1 METTIETTIEIK
13 RMAISNFKVI
23 KSLEFDLGKEVL
35 IEGANATGK
44 TTIFDAMYWCWFGKN
59 SHEVTAFS
67 IKNLNDTSLNRNDHS
82 VELTMLVNGE
92 LTVAKRTYKE
102 IWTRKKGSELS
113 THTGHETEF
122 LWNKVPVNATNYTKK
137 VEEII
142 DEQLFRQLTNP
153 FYFNVTMKPAD
164 RRKVLVDMAEEVTDD
179 KVINGTAAYRD
190 LFETKGKKSFEQY
203 KKEIAFAKL
212 NLKKEM
218 ADIPSRIE
226 ELKMSNPLTRDWQAL
241 KTEKES
247 KERAVINIDN
257 DMEGKLF
264 SHDQDMAGIKAKQQE
279 AIAASRKMGDIENEL
294 TKKSYAEASEANK
307 SLNDAKYNLGVVR
320 TELRTKQMEVRGLEV
335 KVKQLEPEVQRLRDL
350 YIAENAKEFIFDRD
364 ACACPTCKR
373 LFDVEVIDEKET
385 ELLNS
390 FRDHRDQV
398 KKQIQV
404 DGKAKSAELKEC
416 ANKITAYNE
425 EIRLLQIREK
435 EYIWSVDAVKAE
447 PKPVNLSA
455 NPQYQSYKLISEQV
469 IEVKAIDL
477 SEQKEAKIVL
487 QESIDELKSLL
498 SGKDQIDKN
507 AIRIEE
513 LKADEKRFNKEF
525 TDLEKIEFTIAS
537 FNKAKMSLIED
548 SINGRF
554 KVVKWKMF
562 NTLGNGGEEECCIAT
577 VNGIPYPD
585 LNHAKQ
591 IDVGIDC
598 ANAFSDY
605 NRVYAPIIID
615 NSESCN
621 TLLRTN
627 SQLIKL
633 AVTTDKH
640 LKITNFN

>member
-1 METTIETTIEIK
+1 METTIEIK
-13 RMAISNFKVI
+13 RIAISNFKVI

-102 IWTRKKGSELS
+102 TWTKKKGSEQAS
-113 THTGHETEF
+113 HTGHETEF
-122 LWNKVPVNATNYTKK
+122 LWNKVPLNATSYAKK
-137 VEEII
+137 VSEII

-164 RRKVLVDMAEEVTDD
+164 RRKVLADMAEEVTDE
-179 KVINGTAAYRD
+179 KVINGTEVYRD
-190 LFETKGKKSFEQY
+190 LFKTKGKKSFEEY

-212 NLKKEM
+212 NLKKQL

-226 ELKMSNPLTRDWQAL
+226 ELKMSNPLTQNWTAL
-241 KTEKES
+241 KAEKES
-247 KERAVINIDN
+247 KENAVKTIKL
-257 DMEGKLF
+257 DMEGKLASF
-264 SHDQDMAGIKAKQQE
+264 DKDMAGIRAKQSE
-279 AIAASRKMGDIENEL
+279 AITAARKMGEIENEL
-294 TKKSYAEASEANK
+294 TKRSYAQATEANK
-307 SLNDAKYNLGVVR
+307 SLIEAKYNLSIVRQELRTRRLQLGSLEARLPQIENELNTLREAWKVEHAKTFTLDNKECTCFACNRSFPENDLAGKR
-320 TELRTKQMEVRGLEV
+320 TELSAKFELIKQQAKDAINAEGVARNLE
-335 KVKQLEPEVQRLRDL
+335 KQVYVNQMTVYLGEIAQLQTRENDL
-350 YIAENAKEFIFDRD
+350 LWSEDAVEAKPKPINLAEN
-364 ACACPTCKR
+364 
-373 LFDVEVIDEKET
+373 L
-385 ELLNS
+385 
-390 FRDHRDQV
+390 
-398 KKQIQV
+398 
-404 DGKAKSAELKEC
+404 
-416 ANKITAYNE
+416 
-425 EIRLLQIREK
+425 
-435 EYIWSVDAVKAE
+435 
-447 PKPVNLSA
+447 
-455 NPQYQSYKLISEQV
+455 QYQALKLISEQT
-469 IEVKAIDL
+469 IEVKTIDL
-477 SEQKEAKIVL
+477 SEQKQLKQVL
-487 QESIDELKSLL
+487 QWSINELNVLL
-498 SGKDQIDKN
+498 STKDQIDKN
-507 AIRIEE
+507 AIRIAE
-513 LKADEKRFNKEF
+513 LAADEKRFNKEF

-537 FNKAKMSLIED
+537 FQKAKMSLIED

-562 NTLGNGGEEECCIAT
+562 NTLGNGGEEECCVAT

-585 LNHAKQ
+585 LNHARQ

-621 TLLRTN
+621 SLLRTN

-633 AVTTDKH
+633 AVTTDPH

>member
-1 METTIETTIEIK
+1 METTIEIK
-13 RMAISNFKVI
+13 RIAISNFKVI

-102 IWTRKKGSELS
+102 TWTKKKGSEQAS
-113 THTGHETEF
+113 HTGHETEF
-122 LWNKVPVNATNYTKK
+122 LWNKVPLNATSYAKK
-137 VEEII
+137 VSEII

-164 RRKVLVDMAEEVTDD
+164 RRKVLADMAEEVTDE
-179 KVINGTAAYRD
+179 KVINGTEVYRD
-190 LFETKGKKSFEQY
+190 LFKTKGKKSFEEY

-212 NLKKEM
+212 NLKKQL

-226 ELKMSNPLTRDWQAL
+226 ELKMSNPLTQNWTAL
-241 KTEKES
+241 KAEKES
-247 KERAVINIDN
+247 KENAVKTINL
-257 DMEGKLF
+257 DMEGKLASF
-264 SHDQDMAGIKAKQQE
+264 DKDMAGIRAKQSE
-279 AIAASRKMGDIENEL
+279 AITAARKMGEIENEL
-294 TKKSYAEASEANK
+294 TKRSYAQATEANK
-307 SLNDAKYNLGVVR
+307 SLIEAKYNLSIVRQELRTRRLQLGSLEARLPQIENELNTLREAWKVEHAKTFTLDKKECTCFACNRSFPENDLAGKR
-320 TELRTKQMEVRGLEV
+320 TELSAKFELIKQQAKDAINAEGVARNLE
-335 KVKQLEPEVQRLRDL
+335 KQVYVNQMTVYLGEIAQLQTRENDL
-350 YIAENAKEFIFDRD
+350 LWSEDAVEAKPKPINLAEN
-364 ACACPTCKR
+364 
-373 LFDVEVIDEKET
+373 L
-385 ELLNS
+385 
-390 FRDHRDQV
+390 
-398 KKQIQV
+398 
-404 DGKAKSAELKEC
+404 
-416 ANKITAYNE
+416 
-425 EIRLLQIREK
+425 
-435 EYIWSVDAVKAE
+435 
-447 PKPVNLSA
+447 
-455 NPQYQSYKLISEQV
+455 QYQALKLISEQT
-469 IEVKAIDL
+469 IEVKTIDL
-477 SEQKEAKIVL
+477 SEQKQLKQVH
-487 QESIDELKSLL
+487 QWSINELNVLL
-498 SGKDQIDKN
+498 STKDQIDKN
-507 AIRIEE
+507 AIRIAE
-513 LKADEKRFNKEF
+513 LAADEKRFNKEF

-537 FNKAKMSLIED
+537 FQKAKMSLIED

-562 NTLGNGGEEECCIAT
+562 NTLGNGGEEECCVAT

-585 LNHAKQ
+585 LNHARQ

-621 TLLRTN
+621 SLLRTN

-633 AVTTDKH
+633 AVTTDPH

>member
-1 METTIETTIEIK
+1 METTIEIK
-13 RMAISNFKVI
+13 RIAISNFKVI

-102 IWTRKKGSELS
+102 TWTKKKGSEQAS
-113 THTGHETEF
+113 HTGHETEF
-122 LWNKVPVNATNYTKK
+122 LWNKVPLNATSYAKK
-137 VEEII
+137 VSEII

-164 RRKVLVDMAEEVTDD
+164 RRKVLADMAEEVTDE
-179 KVINGTAAYRD
+179 KVINGTEVYRD
-190 LFETKGKKSFEQY
+190 LFKTKGKKSFEEY

-212 NLKKEM
+212 NLKKQL

-226 ELKMSNPLTRDWQAL
+226 ELKMSNPLTQNWTAL
-241 KTEKES
+241 KAEKES
-247 KERAVINIDN
+247 KENAVKTINL
-257 DMEGKLF
+257 DMEGKLASF
-264 SHDQDMAGIKAKQQE
+264 DKDMAGIRAKQSE
-279 AIAASRKMGDIENEL
+279 AITAARKMGEIENEL
-294 TKKSYAEASEANK
+294 TKRSYAQATEANK
-307 SLNDAKYNLGVVR
+307 SLIEARYNLSIVREELRTRRLQLGSLEARLPQIENELNTLREAWKVEHAKTFTLDKKECTCFACNRSFPENDLAGKR
-320 TELRTKQMEVRGLEV
+320 TELSAKFELIKQQAKDAINAEGVARNLE
-335 KVKQLEPEVQRLRDL
+335 KQVYVNQMTVYLGEIAQLQTRENDL
-350 YIAENAKEFIFDRD
+350 LWSEDAVEAKPKPINLAEN
-364 ACACPTCKR
+364 
-373 LFDVEVIDEKET
+373 L
-385 ELLNS
+385 
-390 FRDHRDQV
+390 
-398 KKQIQV
+398 
-404 DGKAKSAELKEC
+404 
-416 ANKITAYNE
+416 
-425 EIRLLQIREK
+425 
-435 EYIWSVDAVKAE
+435 
-447 PKPVNLSA
+447 
-455 NPQYQSYKLISEQV
+455 QYQALKLISEQT
-469 IEVKAIDL
+469 IEVKTIDL
-477 SEQKEAKIVL
+477 SEQKQLKQVH
-487 QESIDELKSLL
+487 QWSINELNVLL
-498 SGKDQIDKN
+498 STKDQIDKN
-507 AIRIEE
+507 AIRIAE
-513 LKADEKRFNKEF
+513 LAADEKRFNKEF

-537 FNKAKMSLIED
+537 FQKAKMSLIED

-562 NTLGNGGEEECCIAT
+562 NTLGNGGEEECCVAT

-585 LNHAKQ
+585 LNHARQ

-621 TLLRTN
+621 SLLRTN

-633 AVTTDKH
+633 AVTTDPH

>member
-1 METTIETTIEIK
+1 METTIEIK
-13 RMAISNFKVI
+13 RIAISNFKVI

-102 IWTRKKGSELS
+102 TWTKKKGSEQAS
-113 THTGHETEF
+113 HTGHETEF
-122 LWNKVPVNATNYTKK
+122 LWNKVPLNATSYAKK
-137 VEEII
+137 VSEII

-164 RRKVLVDMAEEVTDD
+164 RRKVLADMAEEVTDE
-179 KVINGTAAYRD
+179 KVINGTEVYRD
-190 LFETKGKKSFEQY
+190 LFKTKGKKSFEEY

-212 NLKKEM
+212 NLKKQL

-226 ELKMSNPLTRDWQAL
+226 ELKMSNPLTQNWTAL
-241 KTEKES
+241 KAEKES
-247 KERAVINIDN
+247 KENAVKTINL
-257 DMEGKLF
+257 DMEGKLASF
-264 SHDQDMAGIKAKQQE
+264 DKDMAGIRAKQSE
-279 AIAASRKMGDIENEL
+279 AITAARKMGEIENEL
-294 TKKSYAEASEANK
+294 TKRSYAQATEANK
-307 SLNDAKYNLGVVR
+307 SLIEAKYNLSIVRQELRTRRLQLGSLEARLPQIENELNTLREAWKVEHAKTFTLDKKECTCFACNRSFPENDLAGKR
-320 TELRTKQMEVRGLEV
+320 TELSAKFELIKQQAKDAINAEGVARNLE
-335 KVKQLEPEVQRLRDL
+335 KQVYVNQMTVYLGEIAQLQTRENDL
-350 YIAENAKEFIFDRD
+350 LWSEDAVEAKPKPINLAEN
-364 ACACPTCKR
+364 
-373 LFDVEVIDEKET
+373 L
-385 ELLNS
+385 
-390 FRDHRDQV
+390 
-398 KKQIQV
+398 
-404 DGKAKSAELKEC
+404 
-416 ANKITAYNE
+416 
-425 EIRLLQIREK
+425 
-435 EYIWSVDAVKAE
+435 
-447 PKPVNLSA
+447 
-455 NPQYQSYKLISEQV
+455 QYQALKLISEQT
-469 IEVKAIDL
+469 IEVKTIDL
-477 SEQKEAKIVL
+477 SEQKQLKQVL
-487 QESIDELKSLL
+487 QWSINELNVLL
-498 SGKDQIDKN
+498 STKDQIDKN
-507 AIRIEE
+507 AIRIAE
-513 LKADEKRFNKEF
+513 LAADEKRFNKEF

-537 FNKAKMSLIED
+537 FQKAKMSLIED

-562 NTLGNGGEEECCIAT
+562 NTLGNGGEEECCVAT

-585 LNHAKQ
+585 LNHARQ

-621 TLLRTN
+621 SLLRTN

-633 AVTTDKH
+633 AVTTDPH